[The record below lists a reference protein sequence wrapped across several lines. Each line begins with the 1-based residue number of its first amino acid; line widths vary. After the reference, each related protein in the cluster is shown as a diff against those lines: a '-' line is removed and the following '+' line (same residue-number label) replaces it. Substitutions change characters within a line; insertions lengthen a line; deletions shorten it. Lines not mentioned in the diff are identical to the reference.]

1 MPRKKKVEAQPAKP
15 VQPKQAKKPEPKYSE
30 EFLNQVRMGAFGRGT
45 DRIYKLI
52 SLGYDPDDVAKHM
65 NDYLGANHGN

>member
-1 MPRKKKVEAQPAKP
+1 MPRKKKVEAQSA
-15 VQPKQAKKPEPKYSE
+15 KQAKKPEPKYSE
-30 EFLNQVRMGAFGRGT
+30 EFLNQVRTGAFGRGT
-45 DRIYKLI
+45 DRIYNLI

>member
-1 MPRKKKVEAQPAKP
+1 MQRKKKAEAQPAKQ
-15 VQPKQAKKPEPKYSE
+15 VKKPEQKYSE
-30 EFLNQVRMGAFGRGT
+30 EFLDQVRMGAFGRGT

>member
-1 MPRKKKVEAQPAKP
+1 MPRKKKAEAQP
-15 VQPKQAKKPEPKYSE
+15 VQPKQTKKPEPKYSE

>member
-1 MPRKKKVEAQPAKP
+1 MPRKKKAEAQSAK
-15 VQPKQAKKPEPKYSE
+15 PKQAKKPEPKYSE
-30 EFLNQVRMGAFGRGT
+30 EFLNCVRTGAFGRGT

>member
-1 MPRKKKVEAQPAKP
+1 MPRKKKAEAQPTKSA
-15 VQPKQAKKPEPKYSE
+15 QPKKPEPKYTD

-65 NDYLGANHGN
+65 NDYLGASHGN

>member
-1 MPRKKKVEAQPAKP
+1 MPRKKKAEAQLTKSA
-15 VQPKQAKKPEPKYSE
+15 QPKKPEPKYID
-30 EFLNQVRMGAFGRGT
+30 EFLNQVRTGAFGRGT

>member
-1 MPRKKKVEAQPAKP
+1 MPRKKKAEAQPTQLS
-15 VQPKQAKKPEPKYSE
+15 QPKKPEPKYSE
-30 EFLNQVRMGAFGRGT
+30 EFLEQVRTGAFGRGT

>member
-1 MPRKKKVEAQPAKP
+1 MPRKKKAEAQPTQP
-15 VQPKQAKKPEPKYSE
+15 VQPKKPEPKYSE

>member
-1 MPRKKKVEAQPAKP
+1 MPRKKKVEAQPKQLAK
-15 VQPKQAKKPEPKYSE
+15 QPKKSEPKYSE

>member
-1 MPRKKKVEAQPAKP
+1 MPRKKKVEAQPA
-15 VQPKQAKKPEPKYSE
+15 QPKQPKYSE

-45 DRIYKLI
+45 DRIYNLI

>member
-1 MPRKKKVEAQPAKP
+1 MPRKKKTEAQPAQSN
-15 VQPKQAKKPEPKYSE
+15 QPKKPEPKYSE
-30 EFLNQVRMGAFGRGT
+30 EFLNQVRTGAFGRGT

>member
-1 MPRKKKVEAQPAKP
+1 MPRKKKAEAQPA
-15 VQPKQAKKPEPKYSE
+15 QPKQPKKPEPKYSE

-45 DRIYKLI
+45 DRIYNLI
-52 SLGYDPDDVAKHM
+52 SLGYDPDDVAKYM

>member
-1 MPRKKKVEAQPAKP
+1 MPRKKKVEAQTAQLT
-15 VQPKQAKKPEPKYSE
+15 QPKKSEPKYSE

>member
-1 MPRKKKVEAQPAKP
+1 MPRKKKAESQP
-15 VQPKQAKKPEPKYSE
+15 VQPKQAKKPELKYSE
-30 EFLNQVRMGAFGRGT
+30 EFLNCVRTGAFGRGT

-65 NDYLGANHGN
+65 NEYLGANYGN

>member
-1 MPRKKKVEAQPAKP
+1 MPRKKKAESQL
-15 VQPKQAKKPEPKYSE
+15 PKQAKKPEPKYSE
-30 EFLNQVRMGAFGRGT
+30 EFLDQVRTGAFGRGT
-45 DRIYKLI
+45 DRIYNLI